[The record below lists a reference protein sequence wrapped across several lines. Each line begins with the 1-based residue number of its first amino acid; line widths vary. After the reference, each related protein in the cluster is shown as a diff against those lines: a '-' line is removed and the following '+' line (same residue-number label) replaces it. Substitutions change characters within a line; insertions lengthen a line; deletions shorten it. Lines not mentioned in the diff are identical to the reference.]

1 MRLSNTAQ
9 TPPSQDKLY
18 RIAPAAEVARY
29 NVCMSPQSAKQLQQ
43 TLGQGLQ
50 CLQKGDLAR
59 ANKHFLQVLERS
71 PTEPNALHMMG
82 VVARKQHQ
90 LDDAENYFRQSLKSE
105 QRQPQVLNNLANLI
119 RSMGRVDEAIGL
131 YQKAVRMEPR
141 FADGWF
147 NLGLAHQGR
156 AEHPAAIDA
165 FKKAQ
170 AINPRD
176 PRFSNS
182 LGISC
187 KELDRLEEAI
197 EAYDQ
202 ALASTPEHFRSLHNK
217 GVALRLKQE
226 PIAAIACYQKAL
238 RVGSD
243 VPELRFNLACAL
255 HDAGRIEETEQELRK
270 AIDLRP
276 DYLDAHETLNKMYW
290 ETDNSDKFCESYV
303 AAIERS
309 PQSAELRAE
318 YAHMLEMADRFD
330 EAEEILKQGIRECGE
345 HADLL
350 HGLAKATGRR
360 GESETSL
367 SYFASA
373 IRADPDKQPV
383 RIDVSRYLIQLG
395 NYNLALQHLDE
406 AERLNPWDQEMWAY
420 RGLCWRFLGD
430 ERDAWLND
438 YDRFVQVRYLEAPEG
453 YDDLEH
459 FLTALRR
466 VLIGMH
472 DTVTHPIDQSLKG
485 GTQTA
490 GRLIHQ
496 PIKEIQDYRKA
507 LEKQINDYLAGLPKD
522 PSHPFLGRFS
532 GEYRFSGSWSIRL
545 KSEGFHVN
553 HVHPEG
559 WLSGPTYIEVPRVIR
574 EDDDTRAGWVKFG
587 ETGLSLGPERERIGK
602 AVRPEEG
609 LCAFFPSYTWHGTYP
624 FLSEEYRMT
633 APMDCLPL

>member
-1 MRLSNTAQ
+1 MNRLSGK
-9 TPPSQDKLY
+9 P
-18 RIAPAAEVARY
+18 
-29 NVCMSPQSAKQLQQ
+29 LQQ
-43 TLGQGLQ
+43 TLNQGMQ
-50 CLQKGDLAR
+50 WLQKGDFNR
-59 ANKHFLQVLERS
+59 ANNCFSGILEKS
-71 PTEPNALHMMG
+71 PSEPNALHMMG
-82 VVARKQHQ
+82 VIARKQQ
-90 LDDAENYFRQSLKSE
+90 RPDDSEAYFRQSLKSE

-131 YQKAVRMEPR
+131 YQKAVRMEPQ

-187 KELDRLEEAI
+187 KELDRLDEAI

-226 PIAAIACYQKAL
+226 PVAAIACYQKAL
-238 RVGSD
+238 KIGSE

-276 DYLDAHETLNKMYW
+276 GYLDAHETLNKMYW
-290 ETDNSDKFCESYV
+290 ETDNPDMFCESYV

-309 PQSAELRAE
+309 PQSVELRAE
-318 YAHMLEMADRFD
+318 YARMLEMAERFD
-330 EAEEILKQGIRECGE
+330 EAEDVLRQGITDCGE
-345 HADLL
+345 HADLH
-350 HGLAKATGRR
+350 HGLAKAAGRR
-360 GESETSL
+360 GESAISL
-367 SYFASA
+367 SHFASA
-373 IRADPDKQPV
+373 VQADPDKQPI

-395 NYNLALQHLDE
+395 DYNEALQHLNE

-438 YDRFVQVRYLEAPEG
+438 YDRFIQPRRLQTPEG

-459 FLTALRR
+459 FLTALRT

-472 DTVTHPIDQSLKG
+472 ETVTHPIDQSLKG
-485 GTQTA
+485 GTQSA

-496 PIKEIQDYRKA
+496 PIREIQDFRKA
-507 LEKQINDYLAGLPKD
+507 LEKQISDYLAGLPKD
-522 PSHPFLGRFS
+522 PGHPFLGRFS
-532 GEYRFSGSWSIRL
+532 GDYRFSGSWSVRL

-553 HVHPEG
+553 HVHPQG
-559 WLSGPTYIEVPRVIR
+559 WLSGPTYIEVPGIIR
-574 EDDDTRAGWVKFG
+574 DDDETRAGWVKFG
-587 ETGLSLGPERERIGK
+587 ETGLNLGPEREQVGK
-602 AVRPEEG
+602 AVPPVEG
-609 LCAFFPSYTWHGTYP
+609 LCVFFPSYTWHGTYP
-624 FLSEEYRMT
+624 FLSDEHRMI
-633 APMDCLPL
+633 AAMDCLPL

>member
-1 MRLSNTAQ
+1 MNTE
-9 TPPSQDKLY
+9 SG
-18 RIAPAAEVARY
+18 
-29 NVCMSPQSAKQLQQ
+29 KQLQQ
-43 TLGQGLQ
+43 TLNRGIQ
-50 CLQKGDLAR
+50 CLQNGDISN
-59 ANKHFLQVLERS
+59 ANQFFSQVLDRS

-82 VVARKQHQ
+82 VIARKQNQ
-90 LDDAENYFRQSLKSE
+90 LDAAEGYFRRSLKAE
-105 QRQPQVLNNLANLI
+105 RRQPQVLNNLANLI
-119 RSMGRVDEAIGL
+119 RGMGRVDEAIGL
-131 YQKAVRMEPR
+131 YEKAVGMEPR

-156 AEHPAAIDA
+156 AEHPAAIAA

-202 ALASTPEHFRSLHNK
+202 ALIGTPDHFRSLHNK

-226 PIAAIACYQKAL
+226 PVAAIECYQQAL
-238 RVGSD
+238 RMGSD
-243 VPELRFNLACAL
+243 VPELRFNLACAM
-255 HDAGRIEETEQELRK
+255 HDAGRIEETEQELLR
-270 AIDLRP
+270 AIELRP
-276 DYLDAHETLNKMYW
+276 EYLEAHETLNKMYW
-290 ETDNSDKFCESYV
+290 EIGNSDRFCASYV
-303 AAIERS
+303 AAIQRS
-309 PQSAELRAE
+309 PESAELRAE
-318 YAHMLEMADRFD
+318 YARMLEMADCFD
-330 EAEEILKQGIRECGE
+330 EAEDILRQGILDCGE
-345 HADLL
+345 HADLH
-350 HGLAKATGRR
+350 HGLAKASGRR
-360 GESETSL
+360 GESESSL
-367 SYFASA
+367 SHFARA
-373 IRADPDKQPV
+373 IAADPGKQPI
-383 RIDVSRYLIQLG
+383 RMDVSRYLIQLG
-395 NYNLALQHLDE
+395 HYNEALQHLNE

-438 YDRFVQVRYLEAPEG
+438 YDRFVQARQLETPEG

-459 FLTALRR
+459 FMTALRQ

-496 PIKEIQDYRKA
+496 PVREIQEFRAA
-507 LEKQINDYLAGLPKD
+507 LQKQINDYLASLPKD
-522 PSHPFLGRFS
+522 PDHPFLGRFT
-532 GEYRFSGSWSIRL
+532 GEYRFSGSWSVRL

-553 HVHPEG
+553 HVHPAG
-559 WLSGPTYIEVPRVIR
+559 WLSGPTYIEVPGVIR
-574 EDDDTRAGWVKFG
+574 DDDETRGGWVKFG
-587 ETGLSLGPERERIGK
+587 ETGLGLGPEREQVAK
-602 AVRPEEG
+602 AVRPEVG

-624 FLSEEYRMT
+624 FVSEEYRMT

>member
-1 MRLSNTAQ
+1 MN
-9 TPPSQDKLY
+9 
-18 RIAPAAEVARY
+18 
-29 NVCMSPQSAKQLQQ
+29 PQPGKQLQQ
-43 TLGQGLQ
+43 TLNQGVQ
-50 CLQKGDLAR
+50 WLQKGDFGR
-59 ANKHFLQVLERS
+59 ANECFSGILDQS
-71 PTEPNALHMMG
+71 PDEPNALHMMG
-82 VVARKQHQ
+82 VIARKQNQ
-90 LDDAENYFRQSLKSE
+90 PDAAENYFRRSLKAE

-119 RSMGRVDEAIGL
+119 RGMGRAEEAIGL
-131 YQKAVRMEPR
+131 YEKAVRMEPR

-147 NLGLAHQGR
+147 NLGLTYQGR
-156 AEHPAAIDA
+156 AEHPAAIDS

-182 LGISC
+182 LGISY
-187 KELDRLEEAI
+187 KELDQLEEAV

-202 ALASTPEHFRSLHNK
+202 ALANTPEHFRSLHNK

-226 PIAAIACYQKAL
+226 PVAAIECYRKAL
-238 RVGSD
+238 RTGSN
-243 VPELRFNLACAL
+243 VPELHFNLACAL
-255 HDAGRIEETEQELRK
+255 HDAGRIEETEQELK
-270 AIDLRP
+270 SAIDLRP
-276 DYLDAHETLNKMYW
+276 EYLDAHETLNKMYW
-290 ETDNSDKFCESYV
+290 ELDKSNRFCESYV

-318 YAHMLEMADRFD
+318 YARMLEMADRFD
-330 EAEEILKQGIRECGE
+330 EAEDILKRGIRECGE
-345 HADLL
+345 HADLH
-350 HGLAKATGRR
+350 HGLAKAAGRR
-360 GESETSL
+360 GESGTSL
-367 SYFASA
+367 SHFASA
-373 IRADPDKQPV
+373 IQANPDKQPIH
-383 RIDVSRYLIQLG
+383 IDVSRYLIQLG
-395 NYNLALQHLDE
+395 NYNEALQHLGE
-406 AERLNPWDQEMWAY
+406 AERLNPLDQEMWAY
-420 RGLCWRFLGD
+420 RSLCWRFLGD
-430 ERDAWLND
+430 ERDAWIND

-459 FLTALRR
+459 FLTALRQ

-496 PIKEIQDYRKA
+496 PIREIQDFRKA
-507 LEKQINDYLAGLPKD
+507 LEKQIGDYLASLPKD
-522 PSHPFLGRFS
+522 PDHPFLGRIS
-532 GEYRFSGSWSIRL
+532 GGYRFSGSWSIRL

-559 WLSGPTYIEVPRVIR
+559 WLSGPTYIEVPKVIR
-574 EDDDTRAGWVKFG
+574 EDDETRAGWVKFG
-587 ETGLSLGPERERIGK
+587 ETGLKLGPEREKVGK

-624 FLSEEYRMT
+624 FLSDEYRMT